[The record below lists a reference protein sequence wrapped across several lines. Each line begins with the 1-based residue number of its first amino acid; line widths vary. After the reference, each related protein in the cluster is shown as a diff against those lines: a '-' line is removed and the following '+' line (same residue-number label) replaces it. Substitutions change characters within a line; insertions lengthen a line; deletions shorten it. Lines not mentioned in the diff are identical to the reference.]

1 MHRPVSVAHTL
12 AHSSFIEGLHMTKNT
27 GKNTASELL
36 MLVVERFKR
45 QLIEEHILDTNA
57 EKQFA

>member
-1 MHRPVSVAHTL
+1 
-12 AHSSFIEGLHMTKNT
+12 MTKNT